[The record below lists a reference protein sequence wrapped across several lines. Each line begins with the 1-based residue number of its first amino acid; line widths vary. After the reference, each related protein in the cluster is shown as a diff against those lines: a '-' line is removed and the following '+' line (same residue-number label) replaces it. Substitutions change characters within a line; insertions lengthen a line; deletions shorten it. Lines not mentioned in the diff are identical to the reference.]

1 MRRSLR
7 QTVSAAIAR
16 STILAAALGLSGCIG
31 AGTVSDVD
39 GGLDN
44 AFPTVS
50 GKTLAGQD
58 VTLPDYFEG
67 DRVLVSIAFGYDH
80 QDTVD
85 SWVALYEDMAADHPR
100 LGFYEV
106 PVADAHP
113 GWFRFHVNNGMRLGI
128 WGDDARSHTV
138 TVFTDLPTFLDRAEM
153 TDTYETYTLLLDEA
167 GNEIWRRR
175 GPATPLTRAEL
186 DRVLAAA
193 EPEMPLPAQE

>member
-7 QTVSAAIAR
+7 QTVSAAFALTAIA
-16 STILAAALGLSGCIG
+16 TTGLGLAGCIG
-31 AGTVSDVD
+31 AGTVSDVG
-39 GGLDN
+39 GGLDST
-44 AFPTVS
+44 FPTVS
-50 GKTLAGQD
+50 GKTLGGRD
-58 VTLPDYFEG
+58 VTLPGYFEG
-67 DRVLVSIAFGYDH
+67 NRVLVSITFDYDQ

-85 SWVALYEDMAADHPR
+85 SWVALYEDMAADHPQ

-106 PVADAHP
+106 PVADAYP
-113 GWFRFHVNNGMRLGI
+113 GWFRFHVNNGLRLGI
-128 WGDDARSHTV
+128 WGDDARAHTV

-153 TDTYETYTLLLDEA
+153 ADTHETYTLLLDEA

-175 GPATPLTRAEL
+175 GPATPLTRVEL